1 MYPLLQPDEHVPSMH
16 VASALA
22 RLVVQ
27 ESPQAAQFAGVP
39 RVTHTPLQSTVP
51 VAHPPSAPAST
62 PSSPAASPPSP
73 SMLDSA
79 ISPSAVPPPDEDDEA
94 VASPIAIRAPMSP
107 VEASGTA
114 ASIDAP
120 DAQAADSAAAHV
132 VAKNPRT
139 ERHHR

>member
-1 MYPLLQPDEHVPSMH
+1 MH

-27 ESPQAAQFAGVP
+27 ESPQAAQFAEVP

-62 PSSPAASPPSP
+62 PSSPAVSPPSP

-79 ISPSAVPPPDEDDEA
+79 ISPSAVPPPDEDDEDEA
-94 VASPIAIRAPMSP
+94 VASPVAIRNPTSP

-132 VAKNPRT
+132 VTKN
-139 ERHHR
+139 